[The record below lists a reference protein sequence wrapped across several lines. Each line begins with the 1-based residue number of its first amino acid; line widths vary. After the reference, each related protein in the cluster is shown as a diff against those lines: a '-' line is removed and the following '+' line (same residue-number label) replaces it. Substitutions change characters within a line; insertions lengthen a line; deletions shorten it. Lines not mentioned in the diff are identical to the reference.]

1 MADSTIVKTAG
12 YSFQRR
18 DETATPLCGAH
29 RIASHAK
36 NPLLVKAQLGAVKA
50 TTYSLP
56 EDFQHEY
63 GLRQERDGVTA
74 GDVVDNWADNDGS
87 HSAVAARD
95 FRALNK
101 AAISS
106 GHLDVKAM
114 NEYRNEHDIR
124 VKLGNEK
131 GRAAR
136 GGGNYDDN
144 TAFGRPTRP
153 STPFGDLVSHGFR
166 YDWVMQSEPAS
177 AVAQSRARQK
187 PRGTIASM
195 GHASRAAA
203 ARAGDTAAANPAA
216 PWKMKKFANVQSK
229 VGRQG

>member
-1 MADSTIVKTAG
+1 M
-12 YSFQRR
+12 
-18 DETATPLCGAH
+18 
-29 RIASHAK
+29 
-36 NPLLVKAQLGAVKA
+36 KAQLGAVKA

-136 GGGNYDDN
+136 GGGNFDDN
-144 TAFGRPTRP
+144 TAFGRPTGT
-153 STPFGDLVSHGFR
+153 S
-166 YDWVMQSEPAS
+166 WV
-177 AVAQSRARQK
+177 
-187 PRGTIASM
+187 I
-195 GHASRAAA
+195 
-203 ARAGDTAAANPAA
+203 RAGVDSVCYDDYQAAGAVPAGGLNASTARRSA
-216 PWKMKKFANVQSK
+216 PRCGPNRACGASLA
-229 VGRQG
+229 